1 MAGITLAQAQ
11 EQLDKYIAAES
22 AILTGQSYE
31 IAGRKLTRADLA
43 AVQVGIKSWDQ
54 RVRELAARSKGRG
67 RSRTV
72 VVGG

>member
-11 EQLDKYIAAES
+11 EQLDKYLAAET
-22 AILTGQSYE
+22 AVLGGQSYE
-31 IAGRKLTRADLA
+31 IAGRKLTRANLSEI
-43 AVQVGIKSWDQ
+43 QLGIATWDQ
-54 RVRELAARSKGRG
+54 RVKLLSRNATGRG